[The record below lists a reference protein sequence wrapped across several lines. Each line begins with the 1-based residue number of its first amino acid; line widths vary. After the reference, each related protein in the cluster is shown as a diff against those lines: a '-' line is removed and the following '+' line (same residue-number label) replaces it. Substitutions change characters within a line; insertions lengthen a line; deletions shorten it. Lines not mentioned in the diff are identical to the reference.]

1 MASGGVLRTPGR
13 AARGLIHW
21 ASELW
26 PYVNGKALM
35 SGIRLMEME
44 ASDMLDCLHF
54 LFEEDFTSVSEDHAR
69 SRSAIRDTL
78 YNEMYGVSYTFRLAD
93 PKGKTGTRASNEF
106 DYSEYEAMSN
116 VEPFD
121 PKKSDAFSSR
131 DNSQS
136 KKLGPSKAKFVDSS
150 TIAPVEQSFE
160 GIDGP
165 LN

>member
-1 MASGGVLRTPGR
+1 
-13 AARGLIHW
+13 
-21 ASELW
+21 
-26 PYVNGKALM
+26 
-35 SGIRLMEME
+35 
-44 ASDMLDCLHF
+44 MLDCLHF

-78 YNEMYGVSYTFRLAD
+78 YNEMYGVKYTFRLPD

-106 DYSEYEAMSN
+106 DYSEYEAMSS

-121 PKKSDAFSSR
+121 PKKSTDPFSPR
-131 DNSQS
+131 DNSS
-136 KKLGPSKAKFVDSS
+136 RGSEPKGPSKAKFVDSS